1 MVNVVGVAFPLG
13 VSIAGLNEAVAP
25 AGSPETLNE
34 IELANPFAVG
44 VAVI

>member
-1 MVNVVGVAFPLG
+1 MNDAEV
-13 VSIAGLNEAVAP
+13 P

-34 IELANPFAVG
+34 IEFANPFAVG

>member
-1 MVNVVGVAFPLG
+1 VV
-13 VSIAGLNEAVAP
+13 P